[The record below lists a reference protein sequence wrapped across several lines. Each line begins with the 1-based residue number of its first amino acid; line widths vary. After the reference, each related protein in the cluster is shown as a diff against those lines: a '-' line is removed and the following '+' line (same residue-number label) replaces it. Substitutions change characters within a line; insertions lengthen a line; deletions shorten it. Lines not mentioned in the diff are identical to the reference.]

1 MKIFNL
7 NNLHK
12 EETIILNKIFLK
24 YKRKFIKELDNFLEN
39 DNQFSLIHPLLC
51 KLNDNYLLY
60 KEYCYL
66 KLCKILIF
74 KNKSKKIKIITRNLS
89 EYFFLKENL
98 NKDVSLLFKKKKF
111 FSKRFFYS

>member
-39 DNQFSLIHPLLC
+39 DNQL
-51 KLNDNYLLY
+51 
-60 KEYCYL
+60 
-66 KLCKILIF
+66 
-74 KNKSKKIKIITRNLS
+74 
-89 EYFFLKENL
+89 
-98 NKDVSLLFKKKKF
+98 V
-111 FSKRFFYS
+111 